1 MFAQMI
7 MVGLLHASVGMGAP
21 QHLSLTIK
29 SSLEASLVRAVPV
42 SHDGPMLSAEVAR
55 LLRWR
60 GDVNRRVHPGDQLS
74 LIYASQEEGEPVLLA
89 MQYVGSELHL
99 QAYRFA
105 DTSGIN
111 RFYDESGA
119 LIEPQMLNAPVPDYV
134 QITELVQRGRGRRKH
149 NGIDLKAPL
158 GSPIHLPFAG
168 TVSRVNW
175 MQRLNGHCIEV
186 RYDSG
191 ILARFLHMSRIDP
204 QVRPHATLAAGTLL
218 GEVGSTGHSNAPHL
232 HYELRRD
239 DQPVDPLKIHGQRRA
254 TAPQQVMAAFLV
266 QRDALA
272 RTLVGPAELPR
283 VEFGKIAPAPSF
295 LDSPPVSAAPARCK
309 LEPEQPLT
317 TCPVE
322 ATPPAGAL

>member
-1 MFAQMI
+1 MI
-7 MVGLLHASVGMGAP
+7 LVGLLHTGMAAGTP
-21 QHLSLTIK
+21 QHLSLAVK
-29 SSLEASLVRAVPV
+29 GSLEATLVRAVP
-42 SHDGPMLSAEVAR
+42 SHEGPMLSAEVAR

-74 LIYASQEEGEPVLLA
+74 LIYVSRAEGEPELLA

-105 DTSGIN
+105 DTDGIS
-111 RFYDESGA
+111 RFYDEAGG
-119 LIEPQMLNAPVPDYV
+119 LIEPQLLNAPVPDYV

-158 GSPIHLPFAG
+158 GSPIRLPFAG
-168 TVSRVNW
+168 TVNRINW
-175 MQRLNGHCIEV
+175 LQRLNGRCIEV
-186 RYDSG
+186 RYDNG

-204 QVRPHATLAAGTLL
+204 QVRPHVALPAGAPL

-239 DQPVDPLKIHGQRRA
+239 DQPLDPLKIHGQRRA
-254 TAPQQVMAAFLV
+254 AAPQQSMAAFLV

-272 RTLVGPAELPR
+272 RTLVGPAEIPR
-283 VEFGKIAPAPSF
+283 VEFGKGAPQPSF
-295 LDSPPVSAAPARCK
+295 LDTHPVPASPERCK
-309 LEPEQPLT
+309 LEPDQPLT
-317 TCPVE
+317 ACPVE
-322 ATPPAGAL
+322 PAVTPELR